1 MGTAP
6 IDPQTDTRLAKIEAQ
21 VGDIHKALC
30 GDLAGTAHG
39 LHARVAKLEAWARW
53 IATIVTALVI
63 GAFTQIIGL
72 KGLK

>member
-1 MGTAP
+1 MGTGP
-6 IDPQTDTRLAKIEAQ
+6 IDQQTDARLAKIEVQ
-21 VGDIHKALC
+21 VSDIHKALC

>member
-6 IDPQTDTRLAKIEAQ
+6 IDQDSRLAKIEHQ
-21 VGDIHKALC
+21 VSDIHRALC

-53 IATIVTALVI
+53 LAGVVTALVI
-63 GAFTQIIGL
+63 GILAQMLNL